1 MPAGTINRHI
11 AYQDNLSTIGMLNNG
26 RPKAERSLH
35 IKKNLFWFK
44 DVIDEGLIKVTHL
57 RTELMTADLLTKPKQ
72 GLALRTLKAMVL
84 GN

>member
-1 MPAGTINRHI
+1 M
-11 AYQDNLSTIGMLNNG
+11 
-26 RPKAERSLH
+26 
-35 IKKNLFWFK
+35 
-44 DVIDEGLIKVTHL
+44 IDEGLIKVTHL